1 MSINTESL
9 CFSYKER
16 VAVCDV
22 SLTLNPGMFYGILGP
37 NGCGKT
43 TLIDLLIRHQVPESG
58 TVNYKGK
65 PFNQYTRKQIA
76 REIALVPQYY
86 AINFPFTSQE
96 IVMMGRYPHIDRF
109 SFPNEKDREMVDAV
123 MEQTECLSFKNRYIS
138 ELSGGER
145 QRVIFARALVQD
157 TPVLFLDEATSN
169 LDISHSIS
177 LFGLAL
183 KKVHE
188 QGTTVVAVM
197 QDINLAA
204 LFCNYLFFMKNGRIV
219 HHGPCEQVLTEEVI
233 KSVFQVNSKVYEDSY
248 AKSRHVVFSRTS
260 HIQWEEKGI

>member
-9 CFSYKER
+9 CFSYGER
-16 VAVCDV
+16 LAVCDV
-22 SLTLNPGMFYGILGP
+22 SLTLNPGIFYGILGP

-43 TLIDLLIRHQVPESG
+43 TLIDLLIRHQIPESG
-58 TVNYKGK
+58 TIHYQGK
-65 PFNQYTRKQIA
+65 TLDQYNRKQIA

-86 AINFPFTSQE
+86 AINFPFTSHE
-96 IVMMGRYPHIDRF
+96 IVMMGRYPHLDRF
-109 SFPNEKDREMVDAV
+109 SFPGEKDRDMVNTV
-123 MEQTECLSFKNRYIS
+123 MEQTECLEFKNRYIS

-177 LFGLAL
+177 LLSLAL
-183 KKVHE
+183 KRVQE
-188 QGTTVVAVM
+188 QGKMVVAVM

-204 LFCNYLFFMKNGRIV
+204 LFCQYLIFMKNGKIV
-219 HHGPCEQVLTEEVI
+219 HHGPSEQVLTEDVI
-233 KSVFQVNSKVYEDSY
+233 KSVFQVKSKVYEDSY
-248 AKSRHVVFSRTS
+248 SKSRHVVFSRTS
-260 HIQWEEKGI
+260 HIQ